1 MLPNQ
6 AHTKMQF
13 RVSSVGGTNYERFSH
28 SHTATTTTASGVDGI
43 IHLALDGSSAFGEV
57 PDPEASIKSAIDMT
71 IGILKSAVEVPSI
84 KGVVVTSS
92 TVSHYSPEFGKDIHP
107 TIDQWNDAAV
117 KMAYDLPN
125 DHPFKGIMA
134 YVANKTRGEQELWSW
149 VKETQVSGLIP
160 PL

>member
-6 AHTKMQF
+6 VHTKMQS
-13 RVSSVGGTNYERFSH
+13 RVSSVEV
-28 SHTATTTTASGVDGI
+28 ATSSYPLTDTHCTASGVDGI
-43 IHLALDGSSAFGEV
+43 IHLALDGSASFGEV

-84 KGVVVTSS
+84 KSVVVTSS
-92 TVSHYSPEFGKDIHP
+92 CVSHYSPEFGKDIHP
-107 TIDQWNDAAV
+107 TVDQWNDAAV
-117 KMAYDLPN
+117 KMAYDLPV

-134 YVANKTRGEQELWSW
+134 YVANKTRGEQELWTW
-149 VKETQVSGLIP
+149 VKETQVSGVIP